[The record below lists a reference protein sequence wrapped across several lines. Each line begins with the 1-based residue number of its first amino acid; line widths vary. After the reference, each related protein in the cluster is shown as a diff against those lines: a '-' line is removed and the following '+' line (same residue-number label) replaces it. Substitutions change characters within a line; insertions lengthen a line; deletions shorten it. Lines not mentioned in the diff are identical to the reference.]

1 LIKIVTNKNRL
12 NNNSRMTN
20 ENHLLKITPPNP
32 TLPEKGYFTVA

>member
-1 LIKIVTNKNRL
+1 
-12 NNNSRMTN
+12 MTN